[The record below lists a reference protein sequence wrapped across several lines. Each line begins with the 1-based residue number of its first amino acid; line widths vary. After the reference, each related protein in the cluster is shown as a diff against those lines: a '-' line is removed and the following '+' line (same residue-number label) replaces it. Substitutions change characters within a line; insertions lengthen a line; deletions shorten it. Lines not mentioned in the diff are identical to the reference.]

1 MEDQEHTEVSSSAPS
16 QRPMKLW
23 PIQNGCD
30 ASQFVRWEIGE
41 DMSIMVT
48 FNGKKSRVTGMWDV
62 TLDVIKP
69 LCAI

>member
-1 MEDQEHTEVSSSAPS
+1 M
-16 QRPMKLW
+16 
-23 PIQNGCD
+23 N
-30 ASQFVRWEIGE
+30 
-41 DMSIMVT
+41 IMVT